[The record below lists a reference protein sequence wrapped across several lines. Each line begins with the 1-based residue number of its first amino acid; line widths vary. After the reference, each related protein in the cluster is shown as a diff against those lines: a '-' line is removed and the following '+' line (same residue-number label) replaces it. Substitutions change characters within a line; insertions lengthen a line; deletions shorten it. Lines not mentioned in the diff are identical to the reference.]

1 MKASLRWMVVTLLV
15 VLSRSILRKYRPL
28 VVMVTGSV
36 GKTST
41 KDAIAAALGERFYL
55 RASEKSYNSEFGV
68 PLTIIGASTPWNDAV
83 AWGRVIIEGFALL
96 LFPNHYPKLLV
107 LEVGADKPGDMK
119 KILKIASPDVVVVTR
134 LPEVPVHVE
143 AYEGPAEVRAEE
155 FAPAYALAHGAALI
169 LSSEDVYARDMARGI
184 HASISFYGYRED
196 ATVRIL
202 NATCDIAGDEPGMRA
217 DILLEGKTHHIYA
230 PSVLGEQQLYA
241 PAAALAVADAL
252 DMRITDALKGLK
264 SYLPPPGRAR
274 LLRGKHDSILI
285 DDTYN
290 SSPAAVEEAIKS
302 LELIKTGGRKV
313 AILGDMLELGRYSAA
328 QHERIGAFAAEHVDV
343 LITVG
348 TRAQAMATAFL
359 NAGRE
364 EGTVEGYENSVLAA
378 AALTNTIK
386 EGDVVLIKGS
396 QSVRMER
403 IVEALLADEG
413 DRGKLARQEGE
424 WKKR

>member
-1 MKASLRWMVVTLLV
+1 MKALLRWMVVTLLV
-15 VLSRSILRKYRPL
+15 VLSRTILRKYKPL
-28 VVMVTGSV
+28 IVMITGSV

-41 KDAIAAALGERFYL
+41 KDAIAAALSERFYL

-119 KILKIASPDVVVVTR
+119 KILKITSPDVVVVTR

-155 FAPAYALAHGAALI
+155 FAPAYALAHGAPLI
-169 LSSEDVYARDMARGI
+169 LSSEDVYAREMARGI
-184 HASISFYGYRED
+184 HASISTYGYGED
-196 ATVRIL
+196 ATVCIQDVS
-202 NATCDIAGDEPGMRA
+202 CDVLGEEPGMKA
-217 DILLEGKTHHIYA
+217 TVLLEGKSYNVQA
-230 PSVLGEQQLYA
+230 PGVLGEQQLYA

-252 DMRITDALKGLK
+252 DSSIADALKGLK
-264 SYLPPPGRAR
+264 SYTPPPGRAR

-302 LELIKTGGRKV
+302 LELVKTERRRV

-348 TRAQAMATAFL
+348 TRAQAIATAFL
-359 NAGRE
+359 NAGRD
-364 EGTVEGYENSVLAA
+364 EGTVEGYENSVVAA
-378 AALTNTIK
+378 ASIANTIK
-386 EGDVVLIKGS
+386 EGDIVLIKGS

-403 IVEALLADEG
+403 IVEALLADEK
-413 DRGKLARQEGE
+413 DAGKLARQEGE